1 MARKPQPDWL
11 TNAQADARAMTAF
24 SGIPEEDCFRLLNP
38 DTERDTEQVV
48 KHYLM
53 TPIQK
58 QWLFDNDYS
67 LDDIFSGRVEGDER
81 QAQVDEF
88 FTIWNT
94 RLGRK
99 VFGF

>member
-1 MARKPQPDWL
+1 MARRPTQPDWL
-11 TNAQADARAMTAF
+11 KLAQADAREMTAF

-58 QWLFDNDYS
+58 QWLKNQD
-67 LDDIFSGRVEGDER
+67 
-81 QAQVDEF
+81 
-88 FTIWNT
+88 
-94 RLGRK
+94 LGHIPSRGCQIK
-99 VFGF
+99 Y